1 MAAHRPPARTTLPR
15 RPSRGGAAAAPGL
28 LYWPNYIFGTRRH
41 AGADGRWLNEY
52 LRPTKDVAAY
62 EGCTDL
68 SVVCC
73 TRGAVDALD
82 VVDWDALF
90 QLSTRQ
96 AKRRLLFGTNTRQ
109 RRRRR
114 AADVFWLW
122 DDGLQQLQRRSWSRG
137 LEPRQTAKRLRA
149 GHDVVGSYRART
161 MEATRR
167 RAGCAH
173 ASITV
178 PPRLGFDNQPRSCL
192 L

>member
-62 EGCTDL
+62 EGCADL

-96 AKRRLLFGTNTRQ
+96 AMRLLFGTTTWRRRFRD
-109 RRRRR
+109 RRRR
-114 AADVFWLW
+114 
-122 DDGLQQLQRRSWSRG
+122 
-137 LEPRQTAKRLRA
+137 PCA
-149 GHDVVGSYRART
+149 GRRT
-161 MEATRR
+161 MERERR
-167 RAGCAH
+167 GRARCSGFGHKSCPRGLMARLAGPCWRLDAIGNFSFCA
-173 ASITV
+173 I
-178 PPRLGFDNQPRSCL
+178 C
-192 L
+192 